1 LKIKNQKGMKVRP
14 IKLTRQAMIKVA
26 LIGSVVGLLLGVGV
40 WKWTRTE
47 KPVYL
52 TSPVLRADL
61 ENAVLATGVLQG
73 VKQVDV
79 GAQVSGQLK
88 SLKVEVGDQVKKGQ
102 WLAEIDPV
110 ILKNELLVA
119 QATQDNLQA
128 QHIAAQAKLEE
139 ATATFGRQQAL
150 LPHQATS
157 PQEYD
162 LAKKH
167 LHTQRAEVK
176 ALQAQIRQAKV
187 NVASAL
193 ANLAYTRILA
203 PIAGEVVNITTL
215 EGQTVIATQA
225 APTILKLADLSTITV
240 KAQVSEADV
249 IRIYTGQPVYFTILG
264 EPDKKYYSKLR
275 QIQPSPEEINKAMFF
290 NALFDVPN
298 PTRKLRLNMTAQV
311 SIILDHIQ
319 QALVIP
325 TMALGDKVK
334 DGRYTVR
341 VLNPDG
347 SVSVRFIKIGVNNN
361 VQVQVLEGLKEKE
374 NVITSQAAIQGADA

>member
-1 LKIKNQKGMKVRP
+1 ML
-14 IKLTRQAMIKVA
+14 
-26 LIGSVVGLLLGVGV
+26 LLLGVGL
-40 WKWTRTE
+40 WKWTQAE

-52 TSPVLRADL
+52 TSPVIRADL

-88 SLKVEVGDQVKKGQ
+88 SLKVEIGDQVTKGQ

-119 QATQDNLQA
+119 QAAQDNLIA
-128 QHIAAQAKLEE
+128 QQLAAQAKLEE
-139 ATATFGRQQAL
+139 ATLTFRRQQAL

-157 PQEYD
+157 QQEYTI
-162 LAKKH
+162 AKRQWQ
-167 LHTQRAEVK
+167 TQQAEVK

-187 NVASAL
+187 KVASAL

-203 PIAGEVVNITTL
+203 PMDGEVVSITTL
-215 EGQTVIATQA
+215 EGQTVIATQS

-249 IRIYTGQPVYFTILG
+249 IRIYKGQPVYFTILG
-264 EPDKKYYSKLR
+264 EPDKKYHGKLR

-298 PTRKLRLNMTAQV
+298 PDRKLRLNMTAQV
-311 SIILDHIQ
+311 SIVLDHIK

-325 TMALGDKVK
+325 AMALGDKEK
-334 DGRYTVR
+334 DGRYPVR
-341 VLNPDG
+341 VFNPDN
-347 SVSVRFIKIGVNNN
+347 SVSLRHIKIGVNNN
-361 VQVQVLEGLKEKE
+361 VQVQVLEGLRENEK
-374 NVITSQAAIQGADA
+374 VITSQSDSSDTSGHNV